1 MTDKYTNTQMTEMAI
16 NMLRFSFYRTE
27 AIIDFLPA
35 SIDEIKKLN
44 IDNNP

>member
-1 MTDKYTNTQMTEMAI
+1 MTDKYTKIHMTKMAI
-16 NMLRFSFYRTE
+16 NMLRFSSYRTE

-44 IDNNP
+44 INNNP